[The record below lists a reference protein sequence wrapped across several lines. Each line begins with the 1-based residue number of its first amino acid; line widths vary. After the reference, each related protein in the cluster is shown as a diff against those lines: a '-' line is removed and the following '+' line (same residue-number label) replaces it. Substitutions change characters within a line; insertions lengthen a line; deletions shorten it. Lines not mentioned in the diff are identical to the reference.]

1 MRTTAPRTQSKGVDA
16 TQSVN
21 AWPSLTFSLSH
32 TPGSPWGAPPH
43 GIDLPLAQYPEG
55 EGQNTLPAHLRVCM
69 WLGNVTHSKKLKLL
83 QQGNMVVYAETVSGQ
98 IPTASGG
105 WGGRSQ
111 VRAEAKKSRP
121 DSGAC
126 SSGREGAEM
135 IFQSQI

>member
-1 MRTTAPRTQSKGVDA
+1 MRTAAPRTQSEGVDL

-83 QQGNMVVYAETVSGQ
+83 QQSNMVVYAETVSGRPQ
-98 IPTASGG
+98 HLEGG
-105 WGGRSQ
+105 
-111 VRAEAKKSRP
+111 A
-121 DSGAC
+121 
-126 SSGREGAEM
+126 EGARSGPRQRRAGLTVGPAVQGGKVER
-135 IFQSQI
+135 